1 MVTKLNTWG
10 GRSQGVGEGLLAGGL
25 GGGGRFADGRRNK
38 WALRWEVKR
47 ARRHMDGE
55 LSGPKHEDRWAPVVP
70 LGPANMYM
78 LASSA
83 ADVSDWKTPF
93 FGGKSYIIYELHKH
107 NVLKMCLYFFLISR
121 GCLSSRFKWNI
132 NVSCGSLISY
142 GVEENQKLFK
152 KLRNVHHRTA
162 SWQRGRRTTQV
173 CLRCFSR
180 LPKNRNRRNKFR
192 TLYQKGEKAELRSR
206 CFRAFDPHWSVS
218 LSGENLQH
226 LSRPHK
232 HTFMQRWRLAS
243 SFNTQVCVF
252 TFYLFIMGEE
262 KPLIM
267 QHFKLWQWNETLV
280 GEVGTYR
287 HFFHIV
293 SLWEHVFWRRR
304 ASADVLIGCFFCSQA
319 WRHSSGL
326 GLHHGE
332 CCT

>member
-1 MVTKLNTWG
+1 MKSWCRPTRICEVSESVTGCVELCVCVVLTVTKLNTWG

-83 ADVSDWKTPF
+83 ADVRDWKTPF

-152 KLRNVHHRTA
+152 KWRNVHHRTA

-173 CLRCFSR
+173 CLRYFSR
-180 LPKNRNRRNKFR
+180 LPRNRNRRDKFR
-192 TLYQKGEKAELRSR
+192 TLYQKGKKAELRSR

-218 LSGENLQH
+218 LSGENLQN

-232 HTFMQRWRLAS
+232 HTFMQR
-243 SFNTQVCVF
+243 VCLKVRQQ
-252 TFYLFIMGEE
+252 L
-262 KPLIM
+262 
-267 QHFKLWQWNETLV
+267 
-280 GEVGTYR
+280 
-287 HFFHIV
+287 
-293 SLWEHVFWRRR
+293 
-304 ASADVLIGCFFCSQA
+304 
-319 WRHSSGL
+319 
-326 GLHHGE
+326 
-332 CCT
+332 